1 MTASRKKKPSGS
13 PISPSTRKKGGAMKP
28 QHGETAM
35 RNKIATAMVILAL
48 VAVSAYAVIQLV
60 NPYPAGGTAGD
71 RLQRDGIVIRVK
83 ESNITH
89 VDSSSGSDTFVN
101 KGDAC
106 LVGASGGIIGVAAS
120 DAASAS
126 DYVSV
131 EEDGVFYFSISPA
144 TSIAYGGTVY
154 IVNATGVISES
165 SSSATKFGFSL
176 NEDTVSTPSTAVIAV
191 RLTKP

>member
-1 MTASRKKKPSGS
+1 MLKR
-13 PISPSTRKKGGAMKP
+13 
-28 QHGETAM
+28 
-35 RNKIATAMVILAL
+35 IAITMAL
-48 VAVSAYAVIQLV
+48 VALIAGAAFAVIQVV
-60 NPYPAGGTAGD
+60 NPYPSGGTAGD
-71 RLQRDGIVIRVK
+71 RVQRDGIVIRVK

-131 EEDGVFYFSISPA
+131 EEDGIFYFSITPT